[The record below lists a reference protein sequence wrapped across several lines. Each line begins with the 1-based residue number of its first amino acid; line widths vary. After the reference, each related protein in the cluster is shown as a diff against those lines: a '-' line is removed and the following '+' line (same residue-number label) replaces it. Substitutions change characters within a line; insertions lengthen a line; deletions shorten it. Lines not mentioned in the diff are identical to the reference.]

1 MRIED
6 HIKDIRRADRKYYD
20 LAMKR
25 WDGISMPLGGLGV
38 LQEDIA
44 RIAALTEDT
53 DVRLLKRSLII
64 ACADNG
70 VVCRGVS
77 QSDASVTFAVACA
90 LGKNESTASYMAKSA
105 ICKVIPVDI
114 GMEKDTPSGVRDLKI
129 RRGTYDISCG
139 PAMTREECE
148 KAIIL
153 GIELVKERKNEGDDI
168 LLIGEMG
175 IGNTTTSSAVCSVL
189 LDREPSEV
197 TGRGAGLSDEALD
210 TKISMIRE
218 AIGINDPDKTDAI
231 DVISKV
237 GGFDIAFLTGICM
250 GGIKYRIPV
259 ILDGV
264 ITDAAALCAVRI
276 CEESGDALI
285 ASHVSKEPA
294 ASYILEE
301 LELSPAIAAGLHL
314 GEGTGALLLL
324 PMLDMALSVYDSGH
338 TFDKLGIGQYVYFD
352 NR

>member
-6 HIKDIRRADRKYYD
+6 YIRDIRRTDRNYYD

-64 ACADNG
+64 VCADNG

-77 QSDASVTFAVACA
+77 QSDATVTHAVACA
-90 LGKNESTASYMAKSA
+90 LGKDESTASYMARRA
-105 ICKVIPVDI
+105 DCKVISIDI
-114 GMEKDTPSGVRDLKI
+114 GMADDTPSGVRNMKI
-129 RRGTYDISCG
+129 RRGTSDISSE

-148 KAIIL
+148 KALTL
-153 GIELVKERKNEGDDI
+153 GIELVNERKNEGDDI

-189 LDREPSEV
+189 LDREPAEV
-197 TGRGAGLSDEALD
+197 TGRGAGLSDEAHN
-210 TKISMIRE
+210 TKMRIIKK
-218 AIGINDPDKTDAI
+218 AIEINDPDKTDVI

-237 GGFDIAFLTGICM
+237 GGFDIAFLAGLCI
-250 GGIKYRIPV
+250 GGIKYRIPL

-264 ITDAAALCAVRI
+264 ITDASALCAVRI
-276 CEESGDALI
+276 CEEARDALI
-285 ASHVSKEPA
+285 ASHVSREPA
-294 ASYILEE
+294 ASCILEE
-301 LELSPAIAAGLHL
+301 LELSPAISAGLHL

-338 TFDKLGIGQYVYFD
+338 TFDKLGIEQYVYFD
-352 NR
+352 HR